1 VFSIV
6 TINLH
11 GRRERWRE
19 RRPFLIAQLLE
30 LLPDIICLQEV
41 HLSTGQGRWLKTQ
54 LNERLAI
61 QEDETAYQ
69 LVQKRGGL
77 TASKGVAVL
86 TRLPIMTHNVLP
98 LAHGNQIALRVNV
111 ELPSRKTV
119 DVVTTQLHP
128 SPHAIEARAEQVTAV
143 MGWLRTN
150 RRTRLQIVAGDFNET
165 PTGLS
170 IRRMK
175 QGYRSAYEA
184 ANGHEPLATYPTAVL
199 TKHETAVS
207 QTAVCRDYLF
217 LSPAIKQVQSA
228 RICCHKPAD
237 TDPTLY
243 PSTHVGLLSKCSE

>member
-1 VFSIV
+1 MFSII

-54 LNERLAI
+54 LNERLAV
-61 QEDETAYQ
+61 QEDGVNASYQ
-69 LVQKRGGL
+69 LVKKRGGL
-77 TASKGVAVL
+77 TASKGVAIL
-86 TRLPIMTHNVLP
+86 TRLPIMTHNALP

-128 SPHAIEARAEQVTAV
+128 APHAVEARAEQVTAI

-165 PTGLS
+165 PTGLA
-170 IRRMK
+170 IQRIK
-175 QGYRSAYEA
+175 QGYRSTYET
-184 ANGHEPLATYPTAVL
+184 ANGYEPLATYPTAVL
-199 TKHETAVS
+199 TKNEPAT
-207 QTAVCRDYLF
+207 CRDYLF
-217 LSPAIKQVQSA
+217 LSPAIKRVQSA
-228 RICCHKPAD
+228 SICCHKPAD
-237 TDPTLY
+237 TDPHLY
-243 PSTHVGLLSKCSE
+243 PSTHVGLFAKCRV